1 VSGEVRESE
10 PAREPG
16 AERDRATT
24 QGPAGGWSPAQRHAT
39 TTLLLRHGETPLSAE
54 RRFAGHGEIPLT
66 EEGLRQAAAAADR
79 LAARGGID
87 LIVSSPLLRA
97 RQTAEAVARAT
108 GAPLQAE
115 DGLAELDFGEWEGLT
130 IAEASQRWPD
140 QVTAW
145 LGNVDV
151 APPGGESFAAAIERV
166 GAALDRL
173 LAAHQLRTL
182 LLVSHVSPIKIAVCR
197 ALLAPPATLLRFQ
210 LDVASL
216 CEIHW
221 YADGPAVVL
230 SLNDTAHLRQA
241 GR

>member
-1 VSGEVRESE
+1 MS
-10 PAREPG
+10 
-16 AERDRATT
+16 DRLPNRAMDADGDSSTT
-24 QGPAGGWSPAQRHAT
+24 AGPAPGWGPAQGRAT

-54 RRFAGHGEIPLT
+54 RRFAGRGEIPLT
-66 EEGLRQAAAAADR
+66 EEGLRQAAAAAGR

-97 RQTAEAVARAT
+97 RQTAGAVAGAT
-108 GAPLQAE
+108 GAPLQSD

-140 QVTAW
+140 EVTAW
-145 LGNVDV
+145 LGNVAA
-151 APPGGESFAAAIERV
+151 APPGGESFAAAIARV
-166 GAALDRL
+166 NAALDRL
-173 LAAHQLRTL
+173 LAAHQFRTL
-182 LLVSHVSPIKIAVCR
+182 LLVSHVSPIKIAACR
-197 ALLAPPATLLRFQ
+197 ALLAPSATLFRFQ

-216 CEIHW
+216 CEIDW
-221 YADGPAVVL
+221 YADGPAMVR

>member
-1 VSGEVRESE
+1 VSGEVRAAVS
-10 PAREPG
+10 ARDPG
-16 AERDRATT
+16 AEGDTSKT
-24 QGPAGGWSPAQRHAT
+24 AGAAPGWSPAQGRAT

-54 RRFAGHGEIPLT
+54 RRFAGRGEIPLT
-66 EEGLRQAAAAADR
+66 DEGLRQAAAAADR
-79 LAARGGID
+79 LAARGGTD

-97 RQTAEAVARAT
+97 RQTAETVARAT
-108 GAPLQAE
+108 GAPLQAD

-140 QVTAW
+140 EVTAW
-145 LGNVDV
+145 LGDVDA
-151 APPGGESFAAAIERV
+151 APPGGESFAAAIVRV

-173 LAAHQLRTL
+173 LAAHQFRTL

-197 ALLAPPATLLRFQ
+197 ALLAPPATMFRFQ

-216 CEIHW
+216 CQVDW
-221 YADGPAVVL
+221 FADGPAVVR

-241 GR
+241 AR